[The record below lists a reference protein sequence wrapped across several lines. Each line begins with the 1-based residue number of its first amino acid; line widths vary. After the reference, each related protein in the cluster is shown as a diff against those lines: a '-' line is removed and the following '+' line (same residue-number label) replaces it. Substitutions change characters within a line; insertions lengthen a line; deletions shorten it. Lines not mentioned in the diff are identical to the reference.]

1 MKNRQSRT
9 PRGYDGTKTTT
20 KKMGDVLPS
29 VLSFVE
35 KVFADRPDLILAAW
49 PDVIGSKF
57 AGMTRAESFVEGV
70 LTVRVANSTLLSLL
84 SQYEK
89 PKLLA
94 KLKER
99 FPSSL
104 IGQLVFKIG

>member
-1 MKNRQSRT
+1 
-9 PRGYDGTKTTT
+9 
-20 KKMGDVLPS
+20 MGDVLPS
-29 VLSFVE
+29 VLSYVE

-49 PDVIGSKF
+49 PDVIGAKF
-57 AGMTRAESFVEGV
+57 ASMTRAESLSGGV
-70 LTVRVANSTLLSLL
+70 LVVRVANSTLLSLL

-104 IGQLVFKIG
+104 IEHLVFKIG